1 MNEQPEDRDEAEL
14 ERQAR
19 TVFNASVDAL
29 DAATLSRL
37 NRSRQRAMALAEGRK
52 RAGWRWEVWAPA
64 GAVAAGALA
73 AVLLLNAPPEM
84 SAPAHVATTAAS
96 GEAQQDAFELL
107 TAGEDLDLATEAD
120 LEFYA
125 WVELE
130 TSGDDDGVG

>member
-14 ERQAR
+14 ERHAR
-19 TVFNASVDAL
+19 TVFNASVDEL

-37 NRSRQRAMALAEGRK
+37 NRSRQRAIALAEGRS

-64 GAVAAGALA
+64 GAVAAGVLA

-84 SAPAHVATTAAS
+84 GAPAQVAATPAS
-96 GEAQQDAFELL
+96 VEAQQDAFELL

-130 TSGDDDGVG
+130 TSGNDDGVG